1 MNSDELR
8 VVYNKNLNK
17 ITKYHSELSQ
27 NEIIYKK
34 FKKIQFSKNF
44 EKLTKPQKKIIT
56 DEITGFELGG
66 VSLNNI
72 KKNEF
77 KKILAKL
84 SKLTSSF
91 EENLLDSVNNYSL
104 IIKDKKKLKGIPKDV
119 IEKAKNDA
127 KIQKKTGWSFGLDF
141 PSYLPL
147 MQYADN
153 RELRREIYYANAT
166 KASDLSDKT
175 TDNTKN
181 IDNILLNKKR
191 PLTMHNNIGRF

>member
-34 FKKIQFSKNF
+34 FKKIKSSKDF

-66 VSLNNI
+66 VGLDNI

-84 SKLTSSF
+84 SKLSSSF

-104 IIKDKKKLKGIPKDV
+104 VIKDKKKLKGIPKDV

-127 KIQKKTGWSFGLDF
+127 KIQKKNWLVF
-141 PSYLPL
+141 
-147 MQYADN
+147 
-153 RELRREIYYANAT
+153 
-166 KASDLSDKT
+166 
-175 TDNTKN
+175 
-181 IDNILLNKKR
+181 
-191 PLTMHNNIGRF
+191 